1 MMGDI
6 RAHLRITGRVQGVA
20 FRYSTRAEAMRLGL
34 TGWVRNRRDRSVEAV
49 VEGPEEEVEKLIAWC
64 GQGPTGARVDR
75 VDVRRSPALGEF
87 ERFDIAF

>member
-1 MMGDI
+1 MGDI

-64 GQGPTGARVDR
+64 GQGAARSQSGPG
-75 VDVRRSPALGEF
+75 RRAEEPGPG
-87 ERFDIAF
+87 RIRAF